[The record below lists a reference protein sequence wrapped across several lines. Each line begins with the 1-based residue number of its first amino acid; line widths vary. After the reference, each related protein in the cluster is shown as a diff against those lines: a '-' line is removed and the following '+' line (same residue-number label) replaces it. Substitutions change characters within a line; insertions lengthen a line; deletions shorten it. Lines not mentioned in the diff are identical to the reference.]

1 MTNTVEETN
10 EQNFIVNGRNTLI
23 IQNDAKIKKK
33 AFKLVNKRLREA
45 GLRKYFDIEN
55 ERYLGNPNN
64 EKKLKIANIVRVA
77 IEEIVAKRKVLIEK
91 AERIR

>member
-1 MTNTVEETN
+1 VTNTVEETN